1 MEQNKSNTGIK
12 FEEMILWGS
21 GSQSYFRSLSVTVI
35 PWGVTFKI
43 TVVNFLAASSVDK
56 RSMVRCIVFALV
68 SISTSH
74 CPRYISEPTISRKKK
89 QTNKSKQITAGKFL
103 IKSAILDIS
112 EVIGRN
118 LSGVG
123 AIHLRANN
131 TQDISVIRDW
141 YRVRDVVKV
150 KMFHTTTRQIPTPF
164 GHDWPS
170 CVSADWVLSSP
181 ERSGNKKK
189 YKQTQNM

>member
-12 FEEMILWGS
+12 FEEMVLWES

-35 PWGVTFKI
+35 PWGVTLKL
-43 TVVNFLAASSVDK
+43 TVVSFLAASSVDK
-56 RSMVRCIVFALV
+56 RSTVRCTVLALV
-68 SISTSH
+68 SISTLH
-74 CPRYISEPTISRKKK
+74 CPRYISEPTVSRKKK
-89 QTNKSKQITAGKFL
+89 PNKSKQISASKLL

-118 LSGVG
+118 LSGDG
-123 AIHLRANN
+123 AIHQRANN
-131 TQDISVIRDW
+131 TQDISVIRDC
-141 YRVRDVVKV
+141 YRVRDVVKM
-150 KMFHTTTRQIPTPF
+150 KMFHTTTRQIPFPF
-164 GHDWPS
+164 GHDWLS
-170 CVSADWVLSSP
+170 SVSADWVLSSP

>member
-12 FEEMILWGS
+12 FEEMVLWGS

-35 PWGVTFKI
+35 PWGVTLKL

-56 RSMVRCIVFALV
+56 RSTVRCIALAPV

-74 CPRYISEPTISRKKK
+74 CPRYISEPTASRKKK
-89 QTNKSKQITAGKFL
+89 NQCAKIATEICSQIFDKRCNLGHKWGNWQKPQRGWCNTLA
-103 IKSAILDIS
+103 SQQYAAYIS
-112 EVIGRN
+112 DQRPK
-118 LSGVG
+118 
-123 AIHLRANN
+123 
-131 TQDISVIRDW
+131 T
-141 YRVRDVVKV
+141 
-150 KMFHTTTRQIPTPF
+150 KMFQTTTQQIPAPF

-170 CVSADWVLSSP
+170 SVSADWVLSSP